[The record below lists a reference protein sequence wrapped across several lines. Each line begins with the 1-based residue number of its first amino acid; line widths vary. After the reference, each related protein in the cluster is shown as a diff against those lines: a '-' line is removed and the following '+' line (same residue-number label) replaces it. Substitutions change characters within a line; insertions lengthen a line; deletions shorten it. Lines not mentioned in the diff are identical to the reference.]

1 MKPALSAIGV
11 SLLLGLTGAL
21 LGRPLDIYD
30 FVVVIFATSI
40 VVWTFEQYD
49 HRRKQH

>member
-11 SLLLGLTGAL
+11 SVLIGLAGAL

-30 FVVVIFATSI
+30 YVVVLFATSI

-49 HRRKQH
+49 RRKQH